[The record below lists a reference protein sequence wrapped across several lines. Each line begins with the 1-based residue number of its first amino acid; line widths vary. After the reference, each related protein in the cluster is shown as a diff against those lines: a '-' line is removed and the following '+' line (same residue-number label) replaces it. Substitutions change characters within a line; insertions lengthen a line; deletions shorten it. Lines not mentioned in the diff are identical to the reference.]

1 MGKSKAPKA
10 PDPKETSA
18 AQTGTNIGTAVANSW
33 LNNVNQVTPDGSLT
47 YTQTGTKNYYDPYTG
62 KSYEIPLTTATQTLS
77 PQQQAIKDQE
87 DATNL
92 NLGKL
97 ANSQSSRLNDLLGKP
112 FTLDGAPAGGNA
124 ANLKAPNY
132 QQYGGGPQLQT
143 SVGAE
148 NIQNKIS
155 DAGKIQTG
163 IGNAGDITRS
173 YGGDYSGN
181 VQQVQDALM
190 SRLNPQIEQ
199 DRSALSQRL
208 ANQGIMPGSA
218 AHQTA
223 MDQMER
229 NVNDQRT
236 SVLLASGQEQS
247 RLAGLDQAQAQ
258 FQNSAQQQSY
268 NQLLGSGQFANAA
281 QAQQYGQNAN
291 NAQFGNSAQQQ
302 GYEQAM
308 GNANLGNSS
317 KQQMWQN
324 QNQTTQN
331 NNALAGQKYADQ
343 QTQFNAQNTQRNQY
357 LQEQYQQRNQP
368 INEISALLSGAQVTN
383 PNFVNSA
390 NSQIATTD
398 VAGLINQ
405 NYQNQLGAWQQ
416 QQQQAGGILGG
427 LFGLGSKLIGL
438 SDASTKE
445 NIRRVGSLDNG
456 LPIYAYN
463 YKGDSMTHIGLIA
476 QEVEEV
482 NPEAVHRIG
491 SVRVVNYEKAVEA
504 A

>member
-10 PDPKETSA
+10 PDPKETAA
-18 AQTGTNIGTAVANSW
+18 AQTGTNIGTAVANSY

-47 YTQTGTKNYYDPYTG
+47 YNQTGSKNYYDPYTG
-62 KSYEIPLTTATQTLS
+62 KSYDIPQFTATQQLS
-77 PQQQAIKDQE
+77 QQQQAIKDQTDGAE
-87 DATNL
+87 L

-97 ANSQSSRLNDLLGKP
+97 ANSQSGRLNDLLGRP
-112 FTLDGAPAGGNA
+112 MDLNGAPAAGNA
-124 ANLKAPNY
+124 GNLNMPQY
-132 QQYGGGPQLQT
+132 QQFGNGPKLQT
-143 SVGAE
+143 SYTDDFSQDKQA
-148 NIQNKIS
+148 
-155 DAGKIQTG
+155 
-163 IGNAGDITRS
+163 
-173 YGGDYSGN
+173 
-181 VQQVQDALM
+181 VQDAMM
-190 SRLNPQIEQ
+190 SRLNPQIEN
-199 DRSALSQRL
+199 DRSALEQRL
-208 ANQGIMPGSA
+208 ANQGIMPGSKA
-218 AHQTA
+218 YETSMNQNAQAT
-223 MDQMER
+223 
-229 NVNDQRT
+229 NDART

-247 RLAGLDQAQAQ
+247 RLAQLANQQAT
-258 FQNSAQQQSY
+258 FGN
-268 NQLLGSGQFANAA
+268 
-281 QAQQYGQNAN
+281 NAN
-291 NAQFGNSAQQQ
+291 
-302 GYEQAM
+302 
-308 GNANLGNSS
+308 
-317 KQQMWQN
+317 QQMWNN
-324 QNQTTQN
+324 QFQSTQG

-343 QTQFNAQNTQRNQY
+343 QTQFNAQNTARNQY

-405 NYQNQLGAWQQ
+405 NYQNQLGAYQQ
-416 QQQQAGGILGG
+416 QQQQSGGILGG

-463 YKGDSMTHIGLIA
+463 YKGDGMTHIGLIA
-476 QEVEEV
+476 QEVERV

-491 SVRVVNYEKAVEA
+491 SVRVVNYGKAVEA